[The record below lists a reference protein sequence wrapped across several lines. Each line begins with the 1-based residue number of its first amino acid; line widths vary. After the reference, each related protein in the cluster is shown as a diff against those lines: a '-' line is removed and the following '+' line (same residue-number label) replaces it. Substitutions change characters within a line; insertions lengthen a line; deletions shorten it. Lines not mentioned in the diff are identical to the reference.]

1 MYLTDKDYPTDQ
13 LKAMVVE
20 PPVSKGAIEAFTNIY
35 KITRGFLDNA
45 VFTKV
50 RDRIESALG
59 SPLNLRKRLDKATFG
74 RFIVWGELS
83 HRQAL
88 PYGWQSFNLLM
99 DDEPTI
105 EQLVIPFDGQSH
117 SKDAPTETKDTSKE
131 VDFSNQKNLS
141 KEVKEIKEERDR
153 ATAQARRYHQQLR
166 EFEEFTKLLLVGRI
180 FAEPPKLNGLEEA
193 PLLQV
198 FGGARSLSEVHQAYR
213 ELRKAWHPDISP
225 FGESET
231 NARFDWLKKAY
242 TTLVNNWSRFD
253 PQNEQIPADRIEKLK
268 AQQLRWEADSFWYW
282 DTKTQRH

>member
-59 SPLNLRKRLDKATFG
+59 SPLHLRKRLDKATFG

-88 PYGWQSFNLLM
+88 PYGWQPFNLLM

-105 EQLVIPFDGQSH
+105 EQLVIPFDDKNP
-117 SKDAPTETKDTSKE
+117 SKDAPTETKDTSN
-131 VDFSNQKNLS
+131 DIDSPNQKNLS
-141 KEVKEIKEERDR
+141 EDIEEVKEERDR
-153 ATAQARRYHQQLR
+153 ANDRATRYHQLLK
-166 EFEEFTKLLLVGRI
+166 EYEDFTRLLLVGRI
-180 FAEPPKLNGLEEA
+180 FAEPPKLNGLEKA

-198 FGGARSLSEVHQAYR
+198 FGSPTTLDQLHSNFKILRSKH
-213 ELRKAWHPDISP
+213 HPDNSP
-225 FGESET
+225 FQAQE
-231 NARFDWLKKAY
+231 AADRFVWLKKAY
-242 TTLVNNWSRFD
+242 LMLCDNWVRFS
-253 PQNEQIPADRIEKLK
+253 PTNSEIPSDRIEKLK
-268 AQQLRWEADSFWYW
+268 AQQLRWKPESFWYW
-282 DTKTQRH
+282 DTKKPRH

>member
-1 MYLTDKDYPTDQ
+1 MYLTDKDYPTATLQ
-13 LKAMVVE
+13 EVVTE

-35 KITRGFLDNA
+35 KVTRGFLDNA

-50 RDRIESALG
+50 RNRIESAIG

-74 RFIVWGELS
+74 RFVVWGELS

-88 PYGWQSFNLLM
+88 PYGWQAFNLLM
-99 DDEPTI
+99 SDEPTI
-105 EQLVIPFDGQSH
+105 EQLVIPFDDENL
-117 SKDAPTETKDTSKE
+117 SKDAPTKAKDMSKE
-131 VDFSNQKNLS
+131 IE
-141 KEVKEIKEERDR
+141 EVKEERDR
-153 ATAQARRYHQQLR
+153 ANDRATRYQQQLR

-180 FAEPPKLNGLEEA
+180 FPAPVTTNGLEEA

-198 FGGARSLSEVHQAYR
+198 FGGARSLQEVQSAYK

-225 FGESET
+225 FSESET

-253 PQNEQIPADRIEKLK
+253 PQNSQIPSERIEKLK
-268 AQQLRWEADSFWYW
+268 AQKLNWSPESFWYW
-282 DTKTQRH
+282 GS